1 MQCKCTFTHFVG
13 ANGLKKAQISYFKAV
28 MERTEKRERED
39 GDGESVGERR
49 VRRRVDEAKGSL
61 YRLAP

>member
-1 MQCKCTFTHFVG
+1 MQCKCTGTHFVG
-13 ANGLKKAQISYFKAV
+13 ANGLKKFSYFKAV